1 MMTPFPD
8 DIWSIVILLAI
19 MLSLFLAIYLP
30 WKRGYSASMV
40 VSASI
45 LILSALVFLIEI
57 MVDDQ
62 TIVWDLGFY
71 PRDIIDNY
79 SIYRFLTPIYI
90 HGDFLHL
97 ISNFLP
103 LFFLGMQLE
112 NKLGWKRFLLL
123 FFGSGIIAHCAVL
136 SLSPVELLGQ
146 SMGTVSIGASG
157 AVFGLLGG
165 YWFLYPKDEVL
176 FPLIII
182 KKWPISLIFII
193 YGGLETVL
201 IVFGT
206 NDHISHVAHLG
217 GLFGAFPIA
226 ALIRPPEKGEVEQ
239 EKISEEDLRKLTRT
253 ARQKRLLKRVMDS
266 DEKEVRDAW
275 LEELFSSLKCPKCGH
290 DGMDYERKAG
300 TCPSCGYKIRL

>member
-1 MMTPFPD
+1 MTPFPED
-8 DIWSIVILLAI
+8 VWSIAILLAI
-19 MLSLFLAIYLP
+19 ITSLFLAVYLP

-45 LILSALVFLIEI
+45 LIISALVFLIEI
-57 MVDDQ
+57 VVSDQ
-62 TIVWDLGFY
+62 TIVRDLGFY
-71 PRDIIDNY
+71 PRDIVDNY

-112 NKLGWKRFLLL
+112 SKLGWKRFLLL
-123 FFGSGIIAHCAVL
+123 FFGSGIIAHCLVL
-136 SLSPVELLGQ
+136 SLSPVELLEQ
-146 SMGTVSIGASG
+146 SMRTVSIGASG

-165 YWFLYPKDEVL
+165 YWFLYPKDEVV

-201 IVFGT
+201 ILFGG
-206 NDHISHVAHLG
+206 NDNISHVAHLG
-217 GLFGAFPIA
+217 GLFGAFPVA

-239 EKISEEDLRKLTRT
+239 EKISEEGLRKLTRT
-253 ARQKRLLKRVMDS
+253 NRQRRLLKRVMDS

-275 LEELFSSLKCPKCGH
+275 LEELFKTLKCPKCGH
-290 DGMDYERKAG
+290 AGMDYNGKAG
-300 TCPSCGYKIRL
+300 MCTSCGYRIRP